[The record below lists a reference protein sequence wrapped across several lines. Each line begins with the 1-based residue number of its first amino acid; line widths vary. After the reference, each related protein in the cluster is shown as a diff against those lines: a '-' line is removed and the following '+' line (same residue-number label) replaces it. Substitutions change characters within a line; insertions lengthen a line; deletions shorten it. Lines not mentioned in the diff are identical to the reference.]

1 MLNKKRENPSNSS
14 KKPKKKEKD
23 KDKNNNVT
31 KINSNINNNKL
42 YSFCPNQNYTLDG
55 YGKLKLI
62 EGKFSIMGYSLSE
75 NEIINFNFNEDY
87 PLFKYINS
95 FSSKFEIYQESK
107 YHLYTDINSLIHVSY
122 IPKAL
127 VDLNYDNY
135 DKFFVCG
142 NKCVGKNML
151 IPYMI
156 NMILSNKENKLY
168 FLECDIIHPIIPF
181 NFCVS
186 LINIQKPIISNIP
199 ILLNEDNYKIIKSI
213 YIRNTFDIK
222 SIINVIDLL
231 INDFYSK
238 ISDNKSVLLINQFS
252 AWDNNYDVLN
262 NYIYQ
267 KYFKSDENS
276 CLIFIKNK
284 YKIIESSSEENKDKN
299 NHSILEDII
308 FKNKNDFYLFGNI
321 FTKNSDKNKIN
332 KNCNKLEVEMNFRY
346 GDDDSN
352 CNLDINNKKK
362 LEEKKSIQSHFNINK
377 CKKYSI
383 SINDIIF
390 LYDNPFIH
398 EYKNEIKN
406 DNDYKTLKEILIDS
420 ILNKYCVILRYNPD
434 FFPEKNQFYFFD
446 DIHNNN
452 MEIISFTKII
462 SFDKEKNILNLF
474 CNSDLDEEIK
484 TNKKIMIINEPKI
497 EKVLKKNKKNNI
509 NEILSKAEFFYDIT
523 NEDESKLKSNGLNYL
538 GNCADDFL

>member
-14 KKPKKKEKD
+14 KKVKKKEKD
-23 KDKNNNVT
+23 KNNNIT
-31 KINSNINNNKL
+31 KINNNIDNNKL
-42 YSFCPNQNYTLDG
+42 YTFGPNQNYTLDG
-55 YGKLKLI
+55 FGKLKLI

-75 NEIINFNFNEDY
+75 NETINFNFNEDY

-127 VDLNYDNY
+127 ANLNYENY
-135 DKFFVCG
+135 GKFFVCG

-156 NMILSNKENKLY
+156 NRILSNKENKLY

-181 NFCVS
+181 NFCIS
-186 LINIQKPIISNIP
+186 LINIQNPIISNVP

-213 YIRNTFDIK
+213 YIRNSFDIK
-222 SIINVIDLL
+222 NIINVIDLL
-231 INDFYSK
+231 INDYYTK

-252 AWDNNYDVLN
+252 SWDNNYDVLN

-267 KYFKSDENS
+267 KYFKSDEKS

-284 YKIIESSSEENKDKN
+284 YKIIESSSNENKDKN
-299 NHSILEDII
+299 NNSILEEII
-308 FKNKNDFYLFGNI
+308 FKNKDDFYLFGNI
-321 FTKNSDKNKIN
+321 FTKNDGKNKIN
-332 KNCNKLEVEMNFRY
+332 KNCNKLEVDMNFRY

-362 LEEKKSIQSHFNINK
+362 LEEKKSIQSHFDIK
-377 CKKYSI
+377 SCKKYSI
-383 SINDIIF
+383 SIKDIIF

-398 EYKNEIKN
+398 EYKNEIKD
-406 DNDYKTLKEILIDS
+406 DNGKETLKEIIIDS
-420 ILNKYCVILRYNPD
+420 ILNKYCIILKSNQD
-434 FFPEKNQFYFFD
+434 FIQEKNQFYFFD
-446 DIHNNN
+446 DIPNKQL
-452 MEIISFTKII
+452 EIISFTKII
-462 SFDKEKNILNLF
+462 SFDKEKDILNLF
-474 CNSDLDEEIK
+474 CNSDLDGEIK
-484 TNKKIMIINEPKI
+484 KNKKIVIINEPKI
-497 EKVLKKNKKNNI
+497 EKVMKKNKKSNF
-509 NEILSKAEFFYDIT
+509 NEILAKAEFFYDVT
-523 NEDESKLKSNGLNYL
+523 NEDETKLFSNGLNYL
-538 GNCADDFL
+538 GNCEDEFL

>member
-1 MLNKKRENPSNSS
+1 MLNKKRENPSNTS
-14 KKPKKKEKD
+14 KKSKK
-23 KDKNNNVT
+23 KDKNNN
-31 KINSNINNNKL
+31 NISKMNNNVNNNKL
-42 YSFCPNQNYTLDG
+42 YSFGPNQNYTLDG

-75 NEIINFNFNEDY
+75 NETINFNFNEDY

-127 VDLNYDNY
+127 VNLNYEKY

-156 NMILSNKENKLY
+156 NRILSNKENKLY
-168 FLECDIIHPIIPF
+168 FLECDIIHP
-181 NFCVS
+181 
-186 LINIQKPIISNIP
+186 L
-199 ILLNEDNYKIIKSI
+199 IIKSV

-222 SIINVIDLL
+222 NIINALDLL
-231 INDFYSK
+231 MKDFYTK

-252 AWDNNYDVLN
+252 SWDNNYDVLN

-267 KYFKSDENS
+267 KYFKFDEKS
-276 CLIFIKNK
+276 SLIFIKNK
-284 YKIIESSSEENKDKN
+284 YKIIESSSNENKDNKN
-299 NHSILEDII
+299 NNSILEDII
-308 FKNKNDFYLFGNI
+308 FKNKDDFYLFGNI
-321 FTKNSDKNKIN
+321 FTKNVDKNKIN

-362 LEEKKSIQSHFNINK
+362 LEEKKSIQSHFDINK

-398 EYKNEIKN
+398 EYKKEIKG
-406 DNDYKTLKEILIDS
+406 DNDKETLKEIIIDS
-420 ILNKYCVILRYNPD
+420 ILNKYCIILRSNQD
-434 FFPEKNQFYFFD
+434 FIQEKNQFYFFD
-446 DIHNNN
+446 DIPNKQF
-452 MEIISFTKII
+452 ELISFTKII
-462 SFDKEKNILNLF
+462 SFDKEKDTLNLF

-484 TNKKIMIINEPKI
+484 KNKKIMIINEPKI
-497 EKVLKKNKKNNI
+497 EKVLKKNKKSNF
-509 NEILSKAEFFYDIT
+509 NEILAKAEFFYDIT
-523 NEDESKLKSNGLNYL
+523 NEDETKLFSNGLNYL
-538 GNCADDFL
+538 GNCEDEFL